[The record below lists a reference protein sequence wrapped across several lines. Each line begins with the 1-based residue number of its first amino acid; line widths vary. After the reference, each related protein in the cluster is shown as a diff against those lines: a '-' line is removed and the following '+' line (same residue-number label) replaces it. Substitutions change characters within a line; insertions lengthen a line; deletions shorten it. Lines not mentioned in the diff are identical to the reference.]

1 MRALKLALKEKM
13 KRLLGKI
20 VQALLITTIALV
32 AILNSSVQ
40 NARDEK
46 ISTNQ
51 TVTVVTS
58 E

>member
-1 MRALKLALKEKM
+1 MKDHM

-20 VQALLITTIALV
+20 VQAVLISTIAVV

-40 NARDEK
+40 DSKEIIK
-46 ISTNQ
+46 ISPQ
-51 TVTVVTS
+51 SPSVTVVNA

>member
-1 MRALKLALKEKM
+1 M

-20 VQALLITTIALV
+20 AQSILITTIALV

-40 NARDEK
+40 SAKEEK
-46 ISTNQ
+46 IITHQS
-51 TVTVVTS
+51 VSVVTS

>member
-1 MRALKLALKEKM
+1 MKEHM

-20 VQALLITTIALV
+20 VQAVIISTIAVV

-40 NARDEK
+40 DSKNIPIENP
-46 ISTNQ
+46 IPS
-51 TVTVVTS
+51 VTVVTA